1 MYMGSNHGREMRC
14 QSTQGT
20 SLQLYRREQ
29 LGTVLLL
36 AFGINAIVVV
46 ALWVLEPE
54 VGSRV
59 GAILLPF
66 LLILALLFWRLT
78 VTVTVNEV
86 VVSFGVGVIRKRFRI
101 ADIRD
106 ARAVRNR
113 WYYGWGIRYTPHGW
127 MFNVS
132 GLDAVELELSNNTK
146 FRIGTDEPHQLVA
159 AIQQARQLA
168 QQ

>member
-1 MYMGSNHGREMRC
+1 M
-14 QSTQGT
+14 QAQPT
-20 SLQLYRREQ
+20 QLYRHEQ
-29 LGTVLLL
+29 LGTLLL
-36 AFGINAIVVV
+36 TVFGANAILVF

-54 VGSRV
+54 AGSIA
-59 GAILLPF
+59 GAILLP
-66 LLILALLFWRLT
+66 LLFILALLFWRLT
-78 VTVTVNEV
+78 VTVTADEV